1 MISYTVSDRLGE
13 DLDEYLCVKT
23 ESYKNNDKQ
32 KELSLVDSTNVLPMT
47 AFTPTASLPPS
58 RNTNRE
64 SFTGIKAPILR
75 IRHKTDKTKRELEP
89 NTIKLYKPQKRTNY
103 AVQPRKV
110 VCLGTQRNT
119 MVPNRIIPGSTKTV
133 KLSEKQNIYDNKY
146 IFPSQLSPPHSDS
159 SSHGGCVDY
168 TRNFGAIYQ
177 QYNNDGKTYVDPKS
191 NSISSCSSRQTPEAD
206 IDEMTQNE
214 YNVIDSHEND
224 TFLDQNY
231 MITEDYSSPKYE
243 DDNQNDGCRYLTN
256 DGCYTSSNMY
266 VTDNIDVYDNQ
277 QHLNNDNNMYELL
290 NQDMSTEKIISSKDM
305 TKDVKYQNSKIT
317 PLPVGKNT
325 SIRCSVLR
333 GILDCNNPESN
344 QSKKTVNVR
353 VIKSDIEIPQTETA
367 FINHYKD
374 IEPKSNDTISS
385 SGPSS
390 RCSTEPSS
398 RFSIPNEMEN
408 DFAPFYITEEP
419 STKVGPN
426 ESKEQVEKRYNE
438 DIEFKAKLAAHALFD
453 KPQLPYAAFVTLILN
468 NLNTYAISVSE
479 VYDGIIFL
487 FPHFE
492 TAYEGWRNSIR
503 HNLSMS
509 KLYEKVEAKVQIGS
523 RKACMWSMVKHNE
536 PFNFNEVHK
545 IDENMVGLIKNTMRF
560 SQLWEP
566 LTKGNLQLF
575 PLTHNSFKTIVPEFV
590 SEEEIDD
597 YIAYIRKYGYY
608 MRRLGSKHF
617 MKSPKKTTKGR
628 RKRVKKED
636 GVEEDSEFGNNS
648 DKFGDSCI
656 IDDAGEP
663 MIKRNKMDDFNFD
676 SFINDENTN
685 LNKELRDKHSMK
697 LEDGI
702 NEFDNFGKTLINDPF
717 CLTPDEE
724 DSIINNYFV
733 SCNNFND
740 MSDTLGDF
748 SFSELQDDIMLEN
761 DLGFDDNKENF
772 ISSYNNQ
779 SPFDNYEDLNL
790 LYNDRSKKNEIDEYT
805 TINNVESS
813 LRDTDQWCFDL
824 I

>member
-32 KELSLVDSTNVLPMT
+32 KESSLVDSTNVLPMT

-103 AVQPRKV
+103 TVQPRKV

-133 KLSEKQNIYDNKY
+133 KLSEKQNIYDNRY

-159 SSHGGCVDY
+159 SSHGGCIDY

-177 QYNNDGKTYVDPKS
+177 QYNNDGRTYVDPTS
-191 NSISSCSSRQTPEAD
+191 NSISSCSSRQTPEAE
-206 IDEMTQNE
+206 IDEMITNE

-243 DDNQNDGCRYLTN
+243 DDNQNDECRYLTN

-277 QHLNNDNNMYELL
+277 QHINNDNNMYELL
-290 NQDMSTEKIISSKDM
+290 NQDMSKEKIISRNDM
-305 TKDVKYQNSKIT
+305 PKDVKYQNSKIT
-317 PLPVGKNT
+317 PLPLGENT
-325 SIRCSVLR
+325 SSRCSVLR
-333 GILDCNNPESN
+333 GILDCDNPEGN

-374 IEPKSNDTISS
+374 IEPKSSDTISS

-453 KPQLPYAAFVTLILN
+453 KPQL
-468 NLNTYAISVSE
+468 
-479 VYDGIIFL
+479 
-487 FPHFE
+487 
-492 TAYEGWRNSIR
+492 
-503 HNLSMS
+503 
-509 KLYEKVEAKVQIGS
+509 
-523 RKACMWSMVKHNE
+523 WSMVKHNE

-560 SQLWEP
+560 PQLWEP

-636 GVEEDSEFGNNS
+636 GVEEDCEFGNNS
-648 DKFGDSCI
+648 DKFGDSCN
-656 IDDAGEP
+656 IDDTGEP

-697 LEDGI
+697 LEDRI

-779 SPFDNYEDLNL
+779 SPFDNYEDLNS